1 MASVFDLAKT
11 RTGHK
16 RDQVEDELRGQID
29 KFEAF
34 LKKMNRELEQ
44 FMKKDPPV
52 LTMDE
57 MKHSVQ
63 VQTGYQLMATSKYI
77 MHSDRSDIHW

>member
-16 RDQVEDELRGQID
+16 RDQVEDDLRAQID
-29 KFEAF
+29 RFEAF
-34 LKKMNRELEQ
+34 LKKINRELEQ
-44 FMKKDPPV
+44 FIKKDPPV

-57 MKHSVQ
+57 MKASVQ
-63 VQTGYQLMATSKYI
+63 VG
-77 MHSDRSDIHW
+77 

>member
-1 MASVFDLAKT
+1 MFDLAKT

-16 RDQVEDELRGQID
+16 RDQVEDDLRGQID

-34 LKKMNRELEQ
+34 LKKINRELEQ

-57 MKHSVQ
+57 MKASVQ
-63 VQTGYQLMATSKYI
+63 VEK
-77 MHSDRSDIHW
+77 RSWGEPASTFI

>member
-34 LKKMNRELEQ
+34 LKKINREL
-44 FMKKDPPV
+44 
-52 LTMDE
+52 
-57 MKHSVQ
+57 
-63 VQTGYQLMATSKYI
+63 
-77 MHSDRSDIHW
+77 